1 MHIGQ
6 YFSMTNKKNEIPD
19 LTLDLIN
26 RAVSGDDEA
35 ILILLRRYDAVI
47 TKWATIE
54 ETDSNGNT
62 IKRLD
67 EDIKA
72 EIQGKYIQVIQ
83 NWRELI

>member
-1 MHIGQ
+1 
-6 YFSMTNKKNEIPD
+6 MTNKKNEIPD

>member
-1 MHIGQ
+1 
-6 YFSMTNKKNEIPD
+6 MTNKKNEIPD

-26 RAVSGDDEA
+26 RAVAGDDEA

>member
-1 MHIGQ
+1 MK
-6 YFSMTNKKNEIPD
+6 NKRNKIPD
-19 LTLDLIN
+19 LTLDLIKC
-26 RAVSGDDEA
+26 AVAGEDTA
-35 ILILLRRYDAVI
+35 LLTLLQRYDAAI

-54 ETDSNGNT
+54 ETDSDGNT

-72 EIQGKYIQVIQ
+72 EIQEKYIQVIQ